1 MQAVDKPTPRG
12 WWIWAVGG
20 SFYFVAVFHR
30 MALGVAGL
38 TAEQHLHV
46 DKGALASFTAVQFLV
61 YLAMQIPAGL
71 AADRIGPRRTLA
83 AGLAFMAVGETLFS
97 LAHGL
102 GLGLAGRALVGVGD
116 ALVFLNILRLT
127 HAWFPPQ
134 MGALLATLTGMVG
147 AIGQLVGT
155 VPLQWSLDHLGWT
168 ATFAGTGAI
177 TALLIGVSLT
187 AIRDRPPGAPGA
199 PAHAADEHAPVLATL
214 RDAWRR
220 PGTRHG
226 FWIHLGLFAPFQVI
240 GALWGVP
247 FLVQGEGLSKGTA
260 ATYLLLLVLAFAI
273 SGPLV
278 GALAGHRVRRQN
290 RVVLVLGA
298 VLLVPWTAILL
309 WPGGHV
315 PHALLLAGFVL
326 CGATAPAGM
335 IAFDVGRRENP
346 SLAAGSATA
355 LVNCGG
361 FLGGVVC
368 LELVGLLLGSGD
380 PSGARFQHALLPMLI
395 LSALALTQSAR
406 LSRIR
411 GKAADAGEER
421 RVPVVVRPEVDAPPA
436 QVRSSA

>member
-1 MQAVDKPTPRG
+1 MQAVAKPTLRG

-46 DKGALASFTAVQFLV
+46 DKGALASFTALQFLV
-61 YLAMQIPAGL
+61 YLAMQVPAGL

-127 HAWFPPQ
+127 HAWFPPR
-134 MGALLATLTGMVG
+134 MGALLATMTGMVG
-147 AIGQLVGT
+147 ALGQLIGT
-155 VPLQWSLDHLGWT
+155 VPLQWSLDHLDWS
-168 ATFAGTGAI
+168 ATFAGSAAI
-177 TALLIGVSLT
+177 TAALIFVSLA
-187 AIRDRPPGAPGA
+187 AIRDQPPGVPS
-199 PAHAADEHAPVLATL
+199 HASHEHAPVLATL

-226 FWIHLGLFAPFQVI
+226 FWVHLGLFAPFQVI

-247 FLVQGEGLSKGTA
+247 FLVQGEGFSKGTA
-260 ATYLLLLVLAFAI
+260 ATYLLVLVAAFAA

-278 GALAGHRVRRQN
+278 GALAGHEVRRQN
-290 RVVLVLGA
+290 RVVLVLGIT
-298 VLLVPWTAILL
+298 LLVPWTAILL

-315 PHALLLAGFVL
+315 PHALLLAGFVI

-335 IAFDVGRRENP
+335 VAFDIGRRENP
-346 SLAAGSATA
+346 PLAAGSATA

-380 PSGARFQHALLPMLI
+380 PSGSRFQHALLPMLV
-395 LSALALTQSAR
+395 LSVLALTQSVR
-406 LSRIR
+406 LSRHR
-411 GKAADAGEER
+411 GRIADAAGDG
-421 RVPVVVRPEVDAPPA
+421 VPPDEAP
-436 QVRSSA
+436 VTSANAA

>member
-1 MQAVDKPTPRG
+1 MRG
-12 WWIWAVGG
+12 WWVWAVGG

-38 TAEQHLHV
+38 TAEHHLHV

-61 YLAMQIPAGL
+61 YLGMQIPAGL

-102 GLGLAGRALVGVGD
+102 GLGLLGRALVGVGD

-127 HAWFPPQ
+127 HAWFPPE

-147 AIGQLVGT
+147 ALGQLIGT

-168 ATFAGTGAI
+168 ATFAGSGAI
-177 TALLIGVSLT
+177 TAALIAVSLT
-187 AIRDRPPGAPGA
+187 AIRDRPPGAPSA
-199 PAHAADEHAPVLATL
+199 AHAAHQHAPVLTTI

-220 PGTRHG
+220 PGTQHG

-247 FLVQGEGLSKGTA
+247 FLVQGEGLSKSTA
-260 ATYLLLLVLAFAI
+260 ATYLLLLVVAFAAA
-273 SGPLV
+273 GPVV
-278 GALAGHRVRRQN
+278 GWLAGHRVRRQN
-290 RVVLVLGA
+290 RVVLVLA
-298 VLLVPWTAILL
+298 TILLVTWAVILL

-315 PHALLLAGFVL
+315 PHPLLLAGFVL

-335 IAFDVGRRENP
+335 VAFDVGRRENP
-346 SLAAGSATA
+346 AHAAGSATA

-361 FLGGVVC
+361 FLGAVVC
-368 LELVGLLLGSGD
+368 LELTGLLLGSGD
-380 PSGARFQHALLPMLI
+380 ASGARFQHALLPMLI

-406 LSRIR
+406 LARHR
-411 GKAADAGEER
+411 NRVADTDER
-421 RVPVVVRPEVDAPPA
+421 RVSVAERPEVDAPL
-436 QVRSSA
+436 VRSSV